1 MAAKAK
7 PQARRDPQGSGTFLE
22 HLQELAIRLRNA
34 ALILLVFS
42 SVGLYFAEPILKFL
56 IAPYGGL
63 LNVIGPTEG
72 ISIVIKVGLAVGASA
87 ASPFVLYQI
96 IAFVAPGLEPH
107 EKRLVYFVVPA
118 ALILFTIGAGFAWFI
133 MIPAAIE
140 FLKNFAP
147 DIFVVNW
154 TADNF
159 VPFVLSLVFWIGI
172 SFEMPLLF
180 MALGRLGI
188 VSPRLL
194 LKQWRIAVV
203 IISIIAAVITPTVD
217 PFNMMLV
224 MAPLVGLYFLSII
237 LTAFVYRK
245 PASQAP

>member
-7 PQARRDPQGSGTFLE
+7 PTARDPQGSGTFLE

-34 ALILLVFS
+34 AIILLVFS
-42 SVGLYFAEPILKFL
+42 TVGLYFAEPILKFL

-63 LNVIGPTEG
+63 LTVIGPTEG
-72 ISIVIKVGLAVGASA
+72 ISIVIKVGLAVGASV

-96 IAFVAPGLEPH
+96 IAFIAPGLEAH
-107 EKRLVYFVVPA
+107 EKRMVYFVVPA
-118 ALILFTIGAGFAWFI
+118 ALLLFVVGASFAWFI
-133 MIPAAIE
+133 MIPSAID

-147 DIFVVNW
+147 DLFAVNW

-180 MALGRLGI
+180 MFLGRLGI
-188 VSPRLL
+188 VSPKLL
-194 LKQWRIAVV
+194 LSQWRIAVV
-203 IISIIAAVITPTVD
+203 IISVIAAVITPTVD
-217 PFNMMLV
+217 PFNMGLV
-224 MAPLVGLYFLSII
+224 MVPLTGLYFLSII
-237 LTAFVYRK
+237 LVAFVYRK
-245 PASQAP
+245 PATTP